1 LKRRNDVW
9 SCCCL
14 RQYNVVRAG
23 TDRDRSDKDCGYK
36 ETHISSAGLE
46 TVPLYHSGIVLVDK
60 NGAAGV

>member
-23 TDRDRSDKDCGYK
+23 TDRDRSDKDCDYK
-36 ETHISSAGLE
+36 ATHDFLRRFGNRSASIIAE
-46 TVPLYHSGIVLVDK
+46 
-60 NGAAGV
+60 